1 VTTNDARYSPEI
13 KSRISMDKEHSN
25 RRLSS
30 TSELNLRVKLV
41 NCYICNSLCGAENF
55 TLPEEGQKYLKIF
68 EM

>member
-1 VTTNDARYSPEI
+1 MTTNYARCSPEI

-41 NCYICNSLCGAENF
+41 KCYICYIALYGAENL
-55 TLPEEGQKYLKIF
+55 TLREEGQK
-68 EM
+68 